1 MLHAKKWL
9 LQIWGETRFARI
21 ACNDVSGEAC
31 ILEMENAIFS
41 PWKLLLILSSISIM
55 VMYVETMLLPA
66 IPDIIREFDISYSV
80 SSWIFASFII
90 SALISTTIVSKLS
103 DIYGRKLI
111 LLIVL
116 TIYIMGIIGGSL
128 SNNIFWMI
136 VFRIIQGTGMSMFPL
151 VFAIVQTQFP
161 KDKIAVGQGTLASM
175 FAFGGVLGLMV
186 GGNITHSFG
195 WHMTFLSILP
205 FAVVVTVVIK
215 FFVNIPHRLPVASK
229 EDKPLLNSKKAFTH
243 NQKRFTLFRRMPN
256 FDIRGTFVLAVTVTS
271 FILAL
276 TLVQSEGTGN
286 SLSNMSVPFSLLGV
300 SVLSLFVFIVVE
312 RKTPNPLISLK
323 LVALK
328 PILLTN
334 VIILIWGI
342 STFAVFQTIP
352 VLVRTPMSSGIGGN
366 ALDVVYVTLPFSIM
380 SLIFGPTSGLI
391 ISKIGSFKVI
401 LTGGVITTI
410 GFVSILMFH
419 SDAMQIAISLAV
431 IGSGLSLL
439 NVGQININTA
449 STPVKFLGISFGVST
464 LFRFTGSA
472 IGPAVAGMLMQTNQ
486 ISINTATTAAT
497 IGTAYG
503 DNSTMTFPS
512 AESFVD
518 IFICMSILAA
528 VTIFLSIM
536 VKKHR
541 NDKMD

>member
-1 MLHAKKWL
+1 
-9 LQIWGETRFARI
+9 
-21 ACNDVSGEAC
+21 
-31 ILEMENAIFS
+31 MENALLS

-66 IPDIIREFDISYSV
+66 IPDIIREFGISYSV

-116 TIYIMGIIGGSL
+116 TIYIMGIVGGSL
-128 SNNIFWMI
+128 SDNIFWMI
-136 VFRIIQGTGMSMFPL
+136 VFRIIQGIGMSMFPL

-186 GGNITHSFG
+186 GGNITHSLG

-286 SLSNMSVPFSLLGV
+286 SLPNLSVPFSLLGV
-300 SVLSLFVFIVVE
+300 SAVSLFVFIVVE

-334 VIILIWGI
+334 VIILIWGV

-352 VLVRTPMSSGIGGN
+352 
-366 ALDVVYVTLPFSIM
+366 
-380 SLIFGPTSGLI
+380 GPG
-391 ISKIGSFKVI
+391 
-401 LTGGVITTI
+401 
-410 GFVSILMFH
+410 
-419 SDAMQIAISLAV
+419 
-431 IGSGLSLL
+431 
-439 NVGQININTA
+439 
-449 STPVKFLGISFGVST
+449 
-464 LFRFTGSA
+464 
-472 IGPAVAGMLMQTNQ
+472 
-486 ISINTATTAAT
+486 
-497 IGTAYG
+497 
-503 DNSTMTFPS
+503 
-512 AESFVD
+512 
-518 IFICMSILAA
+518 
-528 VTIFLSIM
+528 
-536 VKKHR
+536 
-541 NDKMD
+541 